1 MLHQFF
7 CHRSLKTRLIAY
19 GGAFVFIARATI
31 QTLWMIWW
39 NKWIGQLFEFG
50 GEAVAAIAAADAAA
64 AGRVVNTTG
73 ERVYTLAEGRA
84 HVWAV
89 MFEIMVYTVIRGA
102 LVMPL
107 ISYLQNRWQL
117 LWRLTL
123 IECYLHRWNIDN
135 MVENAGQRVHEDT
148 QKFVK
153 GLQKVCQ
160 SLLESMFRLFAFM
173 PILTELG
180 RQVAP
185 PPFLGGRPGV
195 NDLWLVSLVFIFA
208 LGGLGVSTCLG
219 KPLVSLEVANQRV
232 EADLRKKLVLL
243 ETTPLAVL
251 YSNKGGDVDGDGEEE
266 HHRNP
271 PSPHATSTVAPAI
284 FPAFL
289 DEMRSLLRNYLNLYR
304 MMWLF
309 EIWLNGWQGMA
320 WLLPWLLAGP
330 LIFDDEPSRRVA
342 FRTTIPL
349 LVSYATAQTLPSF

>member
-185 PPFLGGRPGV
+185 PPFLGGKPGV

-304 MMWLF
+304 SSTRSRC
-309 EIWLNGWQGMA
+309 A
-320 WLLPWLLAGP
+320 RSARR
-330 LIFDDEPSRRVA
+330 PS
-342 FRTTIPL
+342 
-349 LVSYATAQTLPSF
+349 